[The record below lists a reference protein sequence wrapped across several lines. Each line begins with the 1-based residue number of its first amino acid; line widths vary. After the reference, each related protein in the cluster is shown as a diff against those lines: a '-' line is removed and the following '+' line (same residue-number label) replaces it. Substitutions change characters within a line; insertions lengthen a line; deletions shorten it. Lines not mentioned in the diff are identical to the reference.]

1 MFATIFS
8 GLVELVTYPI
18 KSYMDT
24 RKLEKE
30 QEFELMKLEHQTNM
44 AVAESK
50 LRMAEA
56 GQKIDAELDQMSM
69 NEMAHSWKDEFV
81 LMVFITPM
89 MMAFVPN
96 MSDYALKGFETIQQ
110 MPEWY
115 VALIVG
121 MVVVIYG
128 MRGLLTKF
136 VESKLSLIK
145 CK

>member
-44 AVAESK
+44 AVATTK
-50 LRMAEA
+50 LRMAEE
-56 GQKIDAELDQMSM
+56 GQRIDFELDQMSM
-69 NEMAHSWKDEFV
+69 TEMSHSWKDEFV

-89 MMAFVPN
+89 MMAFVPGA
-96 MSDYALKGFETIQQ
+96 SIYALKGFETIQQ
-110 MPEWY
+110 MPQWY

-136 VESKLSLIK
+136 IK
-145 CK
+145 NRLPLVKGN

>member
-44 AVAESK
+44 AVATTK
-50 LRMAEA
+50 LRMAEE
-56 GQKIDAELDQMSM
+56 GQKIDFELDQMSM
-69 NEMAHSWKDEFV
+69 TEMQHSWKDEFV

-89 MMAFVPN
+89 MMAFVPGA
-96 MSDYALKGFETIQQ
+96 SVYALKGFETIQQ
-110 MPEWY
+110 MPQWY

-136 VESKLSLIK
+136 IENKLALVK
-145 CK
+145 GN